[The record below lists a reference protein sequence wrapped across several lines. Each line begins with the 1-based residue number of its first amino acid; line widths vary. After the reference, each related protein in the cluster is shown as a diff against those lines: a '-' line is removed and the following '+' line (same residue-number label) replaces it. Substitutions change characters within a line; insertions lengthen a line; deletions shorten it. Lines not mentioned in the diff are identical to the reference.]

1 MEQNEKKNECAAEQ
15 NKKKSKKKRGITIFA
30 VLGLLV
36 TLVQGG
42 LKIHDFYSNREL
54 RHFFGDS
61 AQYITDLSAEEQ
73 AELLQLYNVRIPE
86 SATDAYISA
95 FGKAV
100 QNGNYAVYFIE
111 FDEVKSYQAFY
122 DANTHRDPSIN
133 QTTNSDD
140 DMYLVYAE
148 RVLPKEE
155 GKQQYAELFD
165 DYSEKRK

>member
-1 MEQNEKKNECAAEQ
+1 MEETE
-15 NKKKSKKKRGITIFA
+15 KKSKKKRGITIFT

-42 LKIHDFYSNREL
+42 LKIHDFYKNKEL

-73 AELLQLYNVRIPE
+73 AELVEMYNVRIPE
-86 SATDAYISA
+86 TATDAYISA

-111 FDEVKSYQAFY
+111 FDDVKNYQAFY

-148 RVLPKEE
+148 RVLPKDEE
-155 GKQQYAELFD
+155 KQKYAELFD
-165 DYSEKRK
+165 AYSKKR